1 MNDEPDNNSSPDSAD
16 SATDNAAAR
25 PTDDK
30 APSPGK
36 EISQAGSLPAP
47 PHADAPPSPASQA
60 APQGKAPSGQSR
72 DTVMGAS
79 SVDEPTSAT
88 DAAPSA
94 DETPEQKRARMMA
107 EVKAKAAARMAAK
120 GGTPGSSSGGEAS
133 SATPPP
139 PALTTDAP
147 SGETPEEKRA
157 RIIAEAKAKAAA
169 KMAAAKGETQIGG
182 ETPDA
187 ATPPVAATITP
198 ATSDEEK
205 AARIAE
211 ARAKAAALKPAAGAS
226 GAGGA
231 AATGAAGAP
240 KAPVKKKEEGAKPS
254 DASQH
259 PLVKRL
265 GENFGGAVL
274 EATEFLG
281 QLSVRVAG
289 ERIVEVC
296 EFLKRDAES
305 PFDYLSDL
313 TCVHYPENA
322 GGPFEVVYNLYSIKA
337 NVRVRLK
344 VATTDAVGVE
354 SVTGVWPAANWLE
367 REVYDLFG
375 VRFRNH
381 PDLRRLL
388 LPPDWEG
395 HPLRKDYPLEP
406 VENNWTAKHLPEFSD
421 VQREQLEQRRAY
433 GLEALSTPD
442 ERRVR
447 EIFRAGKEVMPLD
460 RK

>member
-1 MNDEPDNNSSPDSAD
+1 MTDETDKPQSDDSAVR
-16 SATDNAAAR
+16 ATGKTAAPRA
-25 PTDDK
+25 DDTS
-30 APSPGK
+30 PSPEQ

-47 PHADAPPSPASQA
+47 PHADAPPSPESQA
-60 APQGKAPSGQSR
+60 APQAKAPSGQSR
-72 DTVMGAS
+72 DTIMGAS
-79 SVDEPTSAT
+79 SGLESTAAT
-88 DAAPSA
+88 DATASA
-94 DETPEQKRARMMA
+94 
-107 EVKAKAAARMAAK
+107 
-120 GGTPGSSSGGEAS
+120 
-133 SATPPP
+133 P
-139 PALTTDAP
+139 PAD
-147 SGETPEEKRA
+147 ETPEEKRA

-169 KMAAAKGETQIGG
+169 KMAAAKGGATAPG
-182 ETPDA
+182 ETKAAAEPTSG
-187 ATPPVAATITP
+187 ATPAS

-211 ARAKAAALKPAAGAS
+211 ARAKAAAFKQTAGGQAGTTATPTTPPPAAAGAS
-226 GAGGA
+226 APAGS
-231 AATGAAGAP
+231 AAGAP
-240 KAPVKKKEEGAKPS
+240 KAPVKKKEEGAKPA
-254 DASQH
+254 DASNH

-265 GENFGGAVL
+265 GEGLRDAVV
-274 EATEFLG
+274 EASEFLG
-281 QLSVRVAG
+281 QLSVRVKG

-305 PFDYLSDL
+305 PFNYLSDL
-313 TCVHYPENA
+313 TCVHFPENTDA
-322 GGPFEVVYNLYSIKA
+322 PFEVVYNLYSISA

-344 VATTDAVGVE
+344 VSTTDVVGVE
-354 SVTGVWPAANWLE
+354 SVTGVWPAANWME

-375 VRFRNH
+375 VQFRNH

-388 LPPDWEG
+388 LPLDWEG

-406 VENNWTAKHLPEFSD
+406 VENNWTTKHLPEFSD